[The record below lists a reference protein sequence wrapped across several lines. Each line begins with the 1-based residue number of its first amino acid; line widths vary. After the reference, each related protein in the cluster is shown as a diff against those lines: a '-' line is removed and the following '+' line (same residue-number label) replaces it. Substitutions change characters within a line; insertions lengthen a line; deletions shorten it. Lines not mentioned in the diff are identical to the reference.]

1 MAKRILVVATA
12 PVREESLRGRVR
24 AEAGSEDA
32 EVRVVAPAA
41 EISRLDWLTNDEQE
55 ARAAAGE
62 RALDAGFAVAPE
74 ARSVDAEVGDTDPV
88 QAIEDALREFPAEEL
103 VLVTHPDEDA
113 GWLEEGTAEEAFAR
127 FDLPVTRL
135 VVAED

>member
-1 MAKRILVVATA
+1 VGKRILVVATA

-24 AEAGSEDA
+24 AHAGSEDA

-55 ARAAAGE
+55 ARAKAAE
-62 RALDAGFAVAPE
+62 RAVDAGLAVAPE
-74 ARSVDAEVGDTDPV
+74 AASVDAEVGDTDPV
-88 QAIEDALREFPAEEL
+88 QAIEDALREFPADEL

-113 GWLEEGTAEEAFAR
+113 SWLEEGTAEEALAR

-135 VVAED
+135 VVAQD